1 MIGSTF
7 SLNGQLRPITEACL
21 PVDHTELAYG
31 FGVYESLRL
40 RRGCVYFLGEHIE
53 RLLCSAQ
60 VVELEHL
67 FTKEKIKKWTEAL
80 VAVNPATAANVKML
94 LIGSQTP
101 AGALLYIFLLSPFFL
116 EKKDYRGGVKVTT
129 FRHERFLPEAKTL
142 NMLPSY
148 LAYREARR
156 AGAFDALLVARDGTI
171 REGTRTNF
179 FAVKGRTLI
188 TPPVKLV
195 LDGITRRTVIAC
207 ARQHGYGIIE
217 DSIRLKEISAYGGA
231 FVTNTS
237 GGIVPVKQIDNF
249 VFPDVA
255 VEISDLRKCYS
266 AHLDALFA
274 PTVSCP

>member
-1 MIGSTF
+1 M
-7 SLNGQLRPITEACL
+7 
-21 PVDHTELAYG
+21 
-31 FGVYESLRL
+31 
-40 RRGCVYFLGEHIE
+40 
-53 RLLCSAQ
+53 
-60 VVELEHL
+60 
-67 FTKEKIKKWTEAL
+67 
-80 VAVNPATAANVKML
+80 
-94 LIGSQTP
+94 
-101 AGALLYIFLLSPFFL
+101 